1 MSIFENANCP
11 TPHEG
16 SLRAINNN
24 YPFGVLTVKTFN
36 TAYSFRVEGGAW
48 STTITMNGSTSGR
61 RYDACKGLHAGFSNQ
76 MFRAITAALYDGER
90 NFDDFIGSRLLMTF
104 RKNSE
109 PDAPMEDGDFDL
121 RTSPVMS
128 IEFVVA

>member
-11 TPHEG
+11 TSFPKSSG
-16 SLRAINNN
+16 RGNN
-24 YPFGVLTVKTFN
+24 YPFGVLTIKTFN

-48 STTITMNGSTSGR
+48 STDIAMSGSTSGR

-90 NFDDFIGSRLLMTF
+90 DFDDFIGSRLLMTF
-104 RKNSE
+104 RKSSE
-109 PDAPMEDGDFDL
+109 LNAPLKDGDFDL
-121 RTSPVMS
+121 YTSPVMS